1 MVIVVD
7 SGTIYGVRR
16 IMLHK
21 CERYDG
27 MCAAHTTSIFDD
39 HVCQTRMTRFS
50 FTIFAVVLLS
60 GCASTGSSPAIV
72 QPGAPG
78 STSTVFE
85 TAADLELK
93 RPEHTPADTH
103 FMQGM
108 IHHHAQALEMAALVP
123 TRTAREDVK
132 LLAYRID
139 VSQESEIG
147 LMKDWL
153 KRRGEATETAH
164 MHMAGMLSPGQMNEL
179 REAKG
184 REFDRLFLTYMIQ
197 HHEGALSM
205 VTDLFASKG
214 AGLDQDIFRFATD
227 VDSDQ
232 RMEITRMQNMLS
244 NN

>member
-1 MVIVVD
+1 V
-7 SGTIYGVRR
+7 
-16 IMLHK
+16 LHE
-21 CERYDG
+21 CERYIG
-27 MCAAHTTSIFDD
+27 MNIGSMTSIFTD
-39 HVCQTRMTRFS
+39 HVCKTRMNRFS
-50 FTIFAVVLLS
+50 FTTLAILLLG
-60 GCASTGSSPAIV
+60 GCAATEPTAERSSQPTSSSAAIV

-78 STSTVFE
+78 TSSTVFE
-85 TAADLELK
+85 TAADLELQ
-93 RPEHTPADTH
+93 RPQHTPADTH

-139 VSQESEIG
+139 VSQESEIA

-153 KRRGEATETAH
+153 SRRGEATETAH
-164 MHMAGMLSPGQMNEL
+164 MHMAGMLSPSQMKEL
-179 REAKG
+179 RESTG

-205 VTDLFASKG
+205 VTDLFASRG
-214 AGLDQDIFRFATD
+214 AGQDQDIFRFATD